1 MVRNCAC
8 HEGDELKV
16 WGALIAKRKSKAEMM
31 AQKSPTPC
39 LNAWRQIRV
48 IAL

>member
-16 WGALIAKRKSKAEMM
+16 WGALIAKSKSKADMM
-31 AQKSPTPC
+31 DRNLPHCASMLGEKYE
-39 LNAWRQIRV
+39 
-48 IAL
+48 